1 MRRSSADRRIEGRRQ
16 VDQTEGPTRARGLY
30 TRRPPKGVTCM
41 VDGATEAGGAPRLV
55 TGLATSI
62 ITRTA
67 GRIPG
72 VAWKLEPCLC
82 PGARGRLD
90 RPVAVDAPGYGA
102 VGASADRA
110 AAGHDM
116 ATPAGS
122 DYAVTRVTATAVAV
136 GTTTTHRQL

>member
-1 MRRSSADRRIEGRRQ
+1 
-16 VDQTEGPTRARGLY
+16 
-30 TRRPPKGVTCM
+30 
-41 VDGATEAGGAPRLV
+41 
-55 TGLATSI
+55 
-62 ITRTA
+62 
-67 GRIPG
+67 
-72 VAWKLEPCLC
+72 
-82 PGARGRLD
+82 
-90 RPVAVDAPGYGA
+90 